1 MAFSLL
7 KSLLRH
13 SLRSNDK
20 PTAHGKAASVAF
32 IPPVPALH
40 RLAPHETVESD
51 QASMRLRVGVP
62 ARQLAQTL
70 PVYLV
75 PPAYCDSDPTLA
87 GLGGVRGVIV
97 GKQPVSFYTGRAS
110 EAERLL
116 GWIERQAS
124 QLPIVVDFSDD
135 LAAAA
140 RMYAAPQLAEA
151 QRRLLAACR
160 ATVPC
165 AALEERLRPE
175 ARHELHVIEDP
186 YESGSVQ
193 PPRCAPGTTLKL
205 AWFGV
210 FGPPLRPF
218 LQAQL
223 ASLARRLDRPVEL
236 TFVTQAAM
244 ADLVGSMAETLRT
257 IEPRFVVRHVPWST
271 TVTARALADCDL
283 VLLPQDAESEWGLVK
298 SHNRLVETIRAGR
311 LAIASPI
318 PSYIELAPYAWVGDD
333 FVAGIAWAL
342 DHPDH
347 AIARIAAGQQYVEQR
362 FSPQVV
368 AAKWRRVLDGGA

>member
-13 SLRSNDK
+13 SLRSNAK
-20 PTAHGKAASVAF
+20 PTARGKEASLAF
-32 IPPVPALH
+32 ITPVPALH
-40 RLAPHETVESD
+40 RLAPHETLESD
-51 QASMRLRVGVP
+51 QASMRLRVGIP
-62 ARQLAQTL
+62 ARELAQTL

-75 PPAYCDSDPTLA
+75 PPAYCDRDPTLA
-87 GLGGVRGVIV
+87 GLGRVLGIIV

-140 RMYAAPQLAEA
+140 RMYAAPRLADV
-151 QRRLLAACR
+151 QRRLLAACPV
-160 ATVPC
+160 TVPC
-165 AALEERLRPE
+165 AALEERLRLE
-175 ARHELHVIEDP
+175 ARHGLYVIEDP
-186 YESGSVQ
+186 YESGNVH
-193 PPRCAPGTTLKL
+193 PPRFAPGTTLKL

-210 FGPPLRPF
+210 FGQPLRPF
-218 LQAQL
+218 LEAEL
-223 ASLARRLDRPVEL
+223 AALARIIDRPVEL

-244 ADLVGSMAETLRT
+244 ADVVGAMAETLRV
-257 IEPRFVVRHVPWST
+257 INPRFLLRHVPWST
-271 TVTARALADCDL
+271 TVTARALADCDV
-283 VLLPQDAESEWGLVK
+283 VLLPQDADNEWSRVK

-318 PSYIELAPYAWVGDD
+318 PSYVELGSYAWVGHPLAEG
-333 FVAGIAWAL
+333 VAWAL
-342 DHPDH
+342 DHPNAVID
-347 AIARIAAGQQYVEQR
+347 RITAGQRYVEQR
-362 FSPQVV
+362 FSPQVI
-368 AAKWRRVLDGGA
+368 ATKWRRVIEGRT